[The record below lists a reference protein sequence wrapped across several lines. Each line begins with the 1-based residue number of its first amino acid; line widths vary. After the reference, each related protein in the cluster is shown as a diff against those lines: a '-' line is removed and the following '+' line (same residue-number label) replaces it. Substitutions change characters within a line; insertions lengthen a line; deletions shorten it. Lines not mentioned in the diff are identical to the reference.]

1 MLTTYIN
8 VKIMPEDQP
17 SDIELKQLQD
27 TIQSTLNGLGIPGY
41 VHTHQLDKGVQ
52 EAVAV

>member
-1 MLTTYIN
+1 MLTTYISI
-8 VKIMPEDQP
+8 KIMPEDQP
-17 SDIELKQLQD
+17 EEEELRSLEAAIM
-27 TIQSTLNGLGIPGY
+27 TALNGLGIEGY